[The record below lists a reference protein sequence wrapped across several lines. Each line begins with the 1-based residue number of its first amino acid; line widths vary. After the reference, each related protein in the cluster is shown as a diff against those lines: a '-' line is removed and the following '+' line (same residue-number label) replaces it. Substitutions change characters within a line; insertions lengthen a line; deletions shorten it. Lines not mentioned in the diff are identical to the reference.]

1 MSDYDIEF
9 KDVSFTYAGSKEAAI
24 KNINLTVKKGELL
37 LITGPSGA
45 GKTTLCRCLN
55 GLVPHFYTGDM
66 EGSVIVK
73 GMNTKDET
81 IGRLSAYVGLLF
93 QDPLS
98 QLVCP
103 TVADEIAFGCENLG
117 VPREEI
123 VKRVEECLDLMRL
136 RGYEDREPSTLSG
149 GEQQACALASI
160 VAMRPS
166 IYVLDE
172 PTSNLDPIGSHTV
185 LMAITELA
193 KREKKT
199 MVIVEHKI
207 EELAPI
213 VDRMVVM
220 NKGHII
226 IDDTPRKVLQ
236 ESELL
241 EEIGLKPP
249 QVTVL
254 CNRLS
259 KSLNMDFG
267 FPITLEEAYSKL
279 SDLLRKRAKRSI
291 QKEQKSQELFQ
302 FKDPIIK
309 IKELWHIYPGGVVA
323 LKNVNLEVYR
333 GDFLAIVGQ
342 NGCGKTTLV
351 KHFNGLLKPTKGK
364 VYIDGVDVETQ
375 TTAQLSRKVGIIFQN
390 PDLQIVKST
399 VREEVA
405 FALKNLGLPEE
416 EIRQR
421 TINALEAVGL
431 KHAIDKDPHELS
443 KGEKQK
449 LNFASVIAMR
459 PEVLV
464 IDEVTTGHDY
474 KEARSLM
481 NLAKNLHE
489 EGKTIILITHDMSLV
504 AEYAS
509 RVIIMHQGDILYDGP
524 VRDAFTKT
532 DILKKSFLSPPQIIR
547 LKILLGDYISENIL
561 TVEEM
566 YDVIMRMVK

>member
-1 MSDYDIEF
+1 
-9 KDVSFTYAGSKEAAI
+9 
-24 KNINLTVKKGELL
+24 
-37 LITGPSGA
+37 
-45 GKTTLCRCLN
+45 
-55 GLVPHFYTGDM
+55 
-66 EGSVIVK
+66 
-73 GMNTKDET
+73 
-81 IGRLSAYVGLLF
+81 
-93 QDPLS
+93 
-98 QLVCP
+98 
-103 TVADEIAFGCENLG
+103 
-117 VPREEI
+117 
-123 VKRVEECLDLMRL
+123 
-136 RGYEDREPSTLSG
+136 
-149 GEQQACALASI
+149 
-160 VAMRPS
+160 
-166 IYVLDE
+166 
-172 PTSNLDPIGSHTV
+172 
-185 LMAITELA
+185 
-193 KREKKT
+193 
-199 MVIVEHKI
+199 
-207 EELAPI
+207 
-213 VDRMVVM
+213 
-220 NKGHII
+220 
-226 IDDTPRKVLQ
+226 
-236 ESELL
+236 
-241 EEIGLKPP
+241 
-249 QVTVL
+249 
-254 CNRLS
+254 
-259 KSLNMDFG
+259 
-267 FPITLEEAYSKL
+267 
-279 SDLLRKRAKRSI
+279 
-291 QKEQKSQELFQ
+291 
-302 FKDPIIK
+302 
-309 IKELWHIYPGGVVA
+309 
-323 LKNVNLEVYR
+323 
-333 GDFLAIVGQ
+333 LAIVGQ